1 MKQWHATGVG
11 LLTVLIASPLWA
23 ADAGGKP
30 SLFEGTIYQSIAALV
45 SFTLLFLILRKYA
58 WGPILKGLQDREE
71 KIKGDLEA
79 AEAANLKATETLAD
93 YEKKLAEAH
102 SEARSLLDEAR
113 KDADQY
119 RQRLQAEAEKEAA
132 EQRRRAADEIDRA
145 KQAAL
150 QEMYAQAGA
159 LAVDVAGK
167 ILQRQIDED
176 DTQKLINQS
185 LSEMDRLGN

>member
-1 MKQWHATGVG
+1 MSRCCVVVAFGI
-11 LLTVLIASPLWA
+11 LTVAGSALG
-23 ADAGGKP
+23 ADDGEKS
-30 SLFEGTIYQSIAALV
+30 SLFAGSVAQSLAALI
-45 SFTLLFLILRKYA
+45 SFTLLFLILRKFA

-71 KIKGDLEA
+71 KIKGDIEA
-79 AEAANLKATETLAD
+79 AEAANVKATETLAE
-93 YEKKLAEAH
+93 YQKKLDEAH
-102 SEARSLLDEAR
+102 TEARSLLDEAR
-113 KDADQY
+113 KDADQL
-119 RQRLQAEAEKEAA
+119 RQRLQAEAEKDAA

-167 ILQRQIDED
+167 ILQRQIDEA
-176 DTQKLINQS
+176 DTQKLISQS